1 MDTMIYHG
9 VTFTENNRFWGF
21 HGVSI
26 KEEEVNEDASDKD
39 LQEF

>member
-1 MDTMIYHG
+1 MLDTMRYHG

-21 HGVSI
+21 RGVSI
-26 KEEEVNEDASDKD
+26 KEELNEEDPNKD